1 MSIQLAAIQDKE
13 HLKKQ
18 MDDRLYQLEF
28 SGVTNSL
35 DEVLYN
41 FNSILK
47 GSMLMESTTIE
58 TQEEACHVFLD
69 ELK

>member
-1 MSIQLAAIQDKE
+1 
-13 HLKKQ
+13 

-41 FNSILK
+41 FNNALK
-47 GSMLMESTTIE
+47 GSMLMESQTVE